1 MPPLIEYAE
10 DYVRHALKQTSTDKK
25 GKKQLQ
31 KKMDKYRKDFIDN
44 YISRRN
50 LSLNRDVF
58 GRYDR
63 KSRANLKQASD
74 AFDHRVQ
81 SVVTQMNEETE
92 RKNKMMCKIKTK
104 EECVSRQN
112 INNCY
117 WNEKLKKNQYGET
130 LEPGCQKITKRS
142 IQIGKRTRRKVGK
155 PTNLASISEEGD
167 VDSESEELSTNA
179 LTAEQRRLLTLEALN
194 LGKDM
199 SAGKRKRKTRKRKR
213 RRTKKKRRRKRRKS
227 RRKKTRKKRGK
238 GPAFSKMLH
247 RKETRKKNIKEAQK
261 NVVRAYADY
270 MDKIGDQTG
279 KSMPAEQLNKE
290 VKKARSNVFHP
301 NTLYY
306 TEKPYKERTKK
317 YTFPE

>member
-1 MPPLIEYAE
+1 MPPLIEFAE
-10 DYVRHALKQTSTDKK
+10 DYVRHALKQQTSTDKK

-44 YISRRN
+44 YISRRK
-50 LSLNRDVF
+50 LPLNRDVF

-63 KSRANLKQASD
+63 KSRANLKQAAD

-104 EECVSRQN
+104 EECVSPQN

-130 LEPGCQKITKRS
+130 LEPGCQKISKRS

-155 PTNLASISEEGD
+155 PTLASISEEGG
-167 VDSESEELSTNA
+167 ETKELSTNA
-179 LTAEQRRLLTLEALN
+179 LTTEQRRLLTLEALN

-227 RRKKTRKKRGK
+227 RKNKRKSKR
-238 GPAFSKMLH
+238 
-247 RKETRKKNIKEAQK
+247 R
-261 NVVRAYADY
+261 
-270 MDKIGDQTG
+270 
-279 KSMPAEQLNKE
+279 
-290 VKKARSNVFHP
+290 
-301 NTLYY
+301 
-306 TEKPYKERTKK
+306 
-317 YTFPE
+317 

>member
-1 MPPLIEYAE
+1 MPQLIEYAE

-44 YISRRN
+44 YISRRK
-50 LSLNRDVF
+50 LPLNRDVF

-130 LEPGCQKITKRS
+130 LEPGCKRYTTKRS
-142 IQIGKRTRRKVGK
+142 IQIGKLTRKKVGK
-155 PTNLASISEEGD
+155 RTSLASISEEGD

-227 RRKKTRKKRGK
+227 RKNKRKSKR
-238 GPAFSKMLH
+238 
-247 RKETRKKNIKEAQK
+247 RR
-261 NVVRAYADY
+261 
-270 MDKIGDQTG
+270 
-279 KSMPAEQLNKE
+279 
-290 VKKARSNVFHP
+290 
-301 NTLYY
+301 
-306 TEKPYKERTKK
+306 
-317 YTFPE
+317 